1 MHKPVVLITGA
12 SGFIGQYAVKHFLG
26 LDCHVIGLTREHH
39 RLEMHPDF
47 HWINDF
53 DELRTRQ
60 IDYVINLAG
69 ENIGAERWTAERKN
83 ILLQSRLDTTR
94 QLYKF
99 LKKNQIFPKCI
110 LSTSAVGY
118 YGIDPQEQWQQVYT
132 EEASPQQI
140 FMSQLC
146 AQWEQLALSYT
157 DQNTRIMRFGVV
169 LGRRGG
175 ILPQML
181 MPIKMNLV
189 GRIGSGRQPFAW
201 VHIQDLLNVMDF
213 LLHQKSNAHIFNVVA
228 PEKTSQLRFSQTAAE
243 LLKRKPLFSLPGS
256 IMQWMLGEQSQLIL
270 NGQYVRPKALQDAGF
285 EFEFP
290 SIKEALT
297 DLVGK
302 RS

>member
-60 IDYVINLAG
+60 ID
-69 ENIGAERWTAERKN
+69 

-94 QLYKF
+94 QLYEF

-157 DQNTRIMRFGVV
+157 DQNTKIMRFGVV

-189 GRIGSGRQPFAW
+189 GRIGEWS
-201 VHIQDLLNVMDF
+201 
-213 LLHQKSNAHIFNVVA
+213 
-228 PEKTSQLRFSQTAAE
+228 AAIR
-243 LLKRKPLFSLPGS
+243 LGAYPGS
-256 IMQWMLGEQSQLIL
+256 AK
-270 NGQYVRPKALQDAGF
+270 RDGF
-285 EFEFP
+285 
-290 SIKEALT
+290 SAA
-297 DLVGK
+297 
-302 RS
+302 

>member
-1 MHKPVVLITGA
+1 
-12 SGFIGQYAVKHFLG
+12 
-26 LDCHVIGLTREHH
+26 
-39 RLEMHPDF
+39 MHPDF

-94 QLYKF
+94 QLYEF

-132 EEASPQQI
+132 EEAAPQQI

-157 DQNTRIMRFGVV
+157 DQNTKIMRFGVV

-213 LLHQKSNAHIFNVVA
+213 LLHEKSNAHIFNVVA

-243 LLKRKPLFSLPGS
+243 LLKRKPLFALPGS

-270 NGQYVRPKALQDAGF
+270 NGQYVQPKALQDAGF